1 VKRISFV
8 TTIFVAFMLSFSST
22 AKETPLVLLP
32 CQVLIKTIDGS
43 DLSTEEKLSKFTAFL
58 DGHITKP
65 DLDVGEILCA
75 YQQLFLIYTS
85 IRRDHEIKKLYE
97 DSSFLK
103 TFVVTNENINS
114 YAPPILRVVKAYLI
128 LKEFDNASNL
138 INKIQPFFSLGN
150 ISDLNKYSF
159 HMATGQVHVM
169 AGKYKDGMTSLRLAL
184 KLIQNSVDVS
194 DSDRSKKVARVNQ
207 YIGNTYWELGDYK
220 NAIKHY
226 KKDDTP
232 DNLHNIALSQFELS
246 EWEKALVSATAAGEK
261 AQQQGNNVYWA
272 YSNTIIARAK
282 HQLGHTAEAIRI
294 IKEPISILKKW
305 KHATGTI
312 EALVVLAEFHINLEQ
327 WESAAIAMLEA
338 NQLLN
343 KTKPNIILDES
354 FFKTSFLI
362 EEEKNNY
369 KGALEFYKQMLKIKE
384 DKFELLQKQI
394 SQRLM
399 LDYELEIAQETML
412 RLEQENK
419 LASIM
424 LQNNER
430 KNQLLISVIVG
441 TSAVLLLLF
450 YVYLREHKSK
460 LEMSHLAMTDHLTG
474 CPNRR
479 HSLKQAK
486 GMLSSPNDIKN
497 SMIIAILD
505 VDNFKVVNDTHGHDV
520 GDQVLQNL
528 SSIIKG
534 VLREDDVIGRYG
546 GEEFI
551 LLLPNA
557 DEQEITR
564 IFSRIQIALQHHVC
578 EYNGEHMA
586 MPLSVSMGAVIATGT
601 PNSAEEQENSL
612 LLDKIIKQADEK
624 AYEAK
629 EGGKNQLVCVTMSL
643 RS

>member
-1 VKRISFV
+1 MIA
-8 TTIFVAFMLSFSST
+8 TMD
-22 AKETPLVLLP
+22 E
-32 CQVLIKTIDGS
+32 S
-43 DLSTEEKLSKFTAFL
+43 DLSSEEQLSEYKALL
-58 DGHITKP
+58 DTHIMRP
-65 DLDVGEILCA
+65 DLDTDGILCI
-75 YQQLFLIYTS
+75 YQQMFLLYAS
-85 IRRDHEIKKLYE
+85 SRRDHEVKKLYE
-97 DSSFLK
+97 ASSFLQ
-103 TFVVTNENINS
+103 TFVVTNDNVNN
-114 YAPPILRVVKAYLI
+114 YAPAILRVVNTYLM
-128 LKEFDNASNL
+128 LKDFNNASHL
-138 INKIQPFFSLGN
+138 INKIQPYFSLN
-150 ISDLNKYSF
+150 DISDLNKYSF
-159 HMATGQVHVM
+159 QMFSGQLYIM
-169 AGKYKDGMTSLRLAL
+169 TGKYKDGMTSFRLAL
-184 KLIQNSVDVS
+184 KLIKNSSELS
-194 DSDRSKKVARVNQ
+194 DEDRKNKVARVNQ

-220 NAIKHY
+220 NAIKQY
-226 KKDDTP
+226 QINESIG
-232 DNLHNIALSQFELS
+232 NLNNIAFSQLKLS
-246 EWEKALVSATAAGEK
+246 EWERALDTATAASKE
-261 AQQQGNNVYWA
+261 AQRLGNNLYWA
-272 YSNTIIARAK
+272 YANNITARAK
-282 HQLGHTAEAIRI
+282 HQLGKTVEAVQI
-294 IKEPISILKKW
+294 IKKSISILKKW
-305 KHATGTI
+305 NHAVETI
-312 EALVVLAEFHINLEQ
+312 EALVALAEFHIHLDQ
-327 WESAAIAMLEA
+327 WEAAEISMREA
-338 NQLLN
+338 NQYLID
-343 KTKPNIILDES
+343 TGTTIELDEN
-354 FFKTSFLI
+354 FYKTSFLI
-362 EEEKNNY
+362 EEKKNNY
-369 KGALEFYKQMLKIKE
+369 KEALEFYKQMLEIKE

-424 LQNNER
+424 LQNNES

-486 GMLSSPNDIKN
+486 GMLSSPNDIEN
-497 SMIIAILD
+497 SLIIAILD
-505 VDNFKVVNDTHGHDV
+505 VDNFKVVNDTYGHDV

-528 SSIIKG
+528 SSIIKA

-564 IFSRIQIALQHHVC
+564 IFSRIQIALQNHVC

-586 MPLSVSMGAVIATGT
+586 MPLSVSMGAVIATDT
-601 PNSAEEQENSL
+601 PNSAEEQENSQ

>member
-1 VKRISFV
+1 VKRIFL
-8 TTIFVAFMLSFSST
+8 TTIFVLTFVISLSAT
-22 AKETPLVLLP
+22 AKESTLDYLS
-32 CQVLIKTIDGS
+32 CQSTVTTIDES
-43 DLSTEEKLSKFTAFL
+43 KLSNEDKLSKYTALL
-58 DGHITKP
+58 DTHIMKA
-65 DLDVGEILCA
+65 DLDTNEILCV
-75 YQQLFLIYTS
+75 YQQIFLLYAS
-85 IRRDHEIKKLYE
+85 LRRDHEIKKLYE
-97 DSSFLK
+97 ASKFLQ
-103 TFVVTNENINS
+103 TFIASKENINNYMLS
-114 YAPPILRVVKAYLI
+114 ILRVVNTYLM
-128 LKEFDNASNL
+128 LKEFNNASNL
-138 INKIQPFFSLGN
+138 VNKIQPYFSLN
-150 ISDLNKYSF
+150 DISDLNKYSF
-159 HMATGQVHVM
+159 HMYSGQLYIM
-169 AGKYKDGMTSLRLAL
+169 TGKYKDGMTSFRLAL
-184 KLIQNSVDVS
+184 KLIKNSSHIS
-194 DSDRSKKVARVNQ
+194 DGDKTNKIAQVNQ

-220 NAIKHY
+220 NAIKQY
-226 KKDDTP
+226 QINENIG
-232 DNLHNIALSQFELS
+232 NLNNIAFSQLKLK
-246 EWEKALVSATAAGEK
+246 EWEQALDTATAASKE
-261 AQQQGNNVYWA
+261 AQKLGNDLYWA
-272 YSNTIIARAK
+272 YANNIIARAK
-282 HQLGHTAEAIRI
+282 HQLGQTVEAIQI
-294 IKEPISILKKW
+294 IQESISILKKW
-305 KHATGTI
+305 KHTFETI
-312 EALVVLAEFHINLEQ
+312 DALVALAEFHIHLNK
-327 WESAAIAMLEA
+327 WEPAEITMLEA
-338 NQLLN
+338 NQLLASSA
-343 KTKPNIILDES
+343 TNIKLDEK
-354 FFKTSFLI
+354 FFETSFLI
-362 EEEKNNY
+362 EEKKGNY
-369 KGALEFYKQMLKIKE
+369 KEALEFYKQMLKIKE

-394 SQRLM
+394 AQRLM

-419 LASIM
+419 LAAS
-424 LQNNER
+424 LLRNNES

-486 GMLSSPNDIKN
+486 GMLSSPNDIEN

-505 VDNFKVVNDTHGHDV
+505 VDNFKVVNDTYGHDV

-564 IFSRIQIALQHHVC
+564 IFSRIQIALQNHVC
-578 EYNGEHMA
+578 EYDGEHMA
-586 MPLSVSMGAVIATGT
+586 MPLSVSMGAVIATDT
-601 PNSAEEQENSL
+601 PYSVEEQENSL

>member
-1 VKRISFV
+1 MKQISLII
-8 TTIFVAFMLSFSST
+8 IFIVSLVLSLSAT
-22 AKETPLVLLP
+22 AKGRPLVHLACHIP
-32 CQVLIKTIDGS
+32 NSTVDGS
-43 DLSTEEKLSKFTAFL
+43 TLSNDEKLSKYTALLNTHMMKASIDTDSVLCIYQHMFL
-58 DGHITKP
+58 
-65 DLDVGEILCA
+65 L
-75 YQQLFLIYTS
+75 YTS
-85 IRRDHEIKKLYE
+85 TRRDHEIKKLYE
-97 DSSFLK
+97 ASRFLQ
-103 TFVVTNENINS
+103 TFVATNENINN
-114 YAPPILRVVKAYLI
+114 YAPSILRVVKTYLT

-138 INKIQPFFSLGN
+138 INNIQPYFSLRD
-150 ISDLNKYSF
+150 ISDLNRFSF
-159 HMATGQVHVM
+159 HMATGQIQIM
-169 AGKYKDGMTSLRLAL
+169 AGKYKDGMSSFQLAL
-184 KLIQNSVDVS
+184 KLIKSSVDVS
-194 DSDRSKKVARVNQ
+194 DSDRSKKTAQVNQ

-226 KKDDTP
+226 KKHETA
-232 DNLHNIALSQFELS
+232 DNLHNIALSQLKLS
-246 EWEKALVSATAAGEK
+246 EWEQALISATSASNK
-261 AQQQGNNVYWA
+261 AQQQENTLYWA
-272 YSNTIIARAK
+272 YANIVIARAK
-282 HQLGHTAEAIRI
+282 HQLGETAEAIQI
-294 IKEPISILKKW
+294 IKEPISTLRILK
-305 KHATGTI
+305 HAIGTI
-312 EALVVLAEFHINLEQ
+312 EALVVLAEFHIRLEQ
-327 WESAAIAMLEA
+327 WEAAETAMLEA

-343 KTKPNIILDES
+343 NATTNIELDEN
-354 FFKTSFLI
+354 FFETSFLI
-362 EEEKNNY
+362 EEKKKNY
-369 KGALEFYKQMLKIKE
+369 KQALEFYKLMLKIKE

-399 LDYELEIAQETML
+399 LDFELEIAQESML

-419 LASIM
+419 LNSIM
-424 LQNNER
+424 LQNNES

-486 GMLSSPNDIKN
+486 SMLSSPNDIEN

-505 VDNFKVVNDTHGHDV
+505 VDNFKMVNDTYGHDI

-534 VLREDDVIGRYG
+534 VLRDSDVIGRYG

-557 DEQEITR
+557 DEQEIKR
-564 IFSRIQIALQHHVC
+564 IFSRIQVALQNHVC
-578 EYNGEHMA
+578 EYNSENIS
-586 MPLSVSMGAVIATGT
+586 MPLSVSVGAVIAKDIRNNT
-601 PNSAEEQENSL
+601 EEQANNL

-629 EGGKNQLVCVTMSL
+629 AGGKDQLRCATVSL
-643 RS
+643 SN

>member
-97 DSSFLK
+97 DSSFLQ
-103 TFVVTNENINS
+103 TFVATNENINS
-114 YAPPILRVVKAYLI
+114 YAPPILRVANAYLV
-128 LKEFDNASNL
+128 LKEFNNAKNL
-138 INKIQPFFSLGN
+138 INKIQPYLSQN
-150 ISDLNKYSF
+150 DMSELNKYWF
-159 HMATGQVHVM
+159 HMAMGQLYVM
-169 AGKYKDGMTSLRLAL
+169 TNEYKDGMTSFRIAL
-184 KLIQNSVDVS
+184 KLIENSDDVS
-194 DSDRSKKVARVNQ
+194 DSDRLNKTARINQ
-207 YIGNTYWELGDYK
+207 YIGNTYSELGDYK
-220 NAIKHY
+220 NAIKQY
-226 KKDDTP
+226 QINNSFG
-232 DNLHNIALSQFELS
+232 NLNNIAFSQLKLS
-246 EWEKALVSATAAGEK
+246 EWELALNTAKAASKEALRL
-261 AQQQGNNVYWA
+261 GNSLYWA
-272 YSNTIIARAK
+272 YANIVIARAK
-282 HQLGHTAEAIRI
+282 HELGQNVEAIKI
-294 IKEPISILKKW
+294 IKKPIFTLRILN
-305 KHATGTI
+305 HTSGTI
-312 EALVVLAEFHINLEQ
+312 EALVVLAEFHISLDQ
-327 WESAAIAMLEA
+327 WEAAETAMLEA
-338 NQLLN
+338 NQLLVSA
-343 KTKPNIILDES
+343 TTNIELEEN
-354 FFKTSFLI
+354 FFETNFLI
-362 EEEKNNY
+362 EERKHNY
-369 KGALEFYKQMLKIKE
+369 KEALEFYKQMLIIKE
-384 DKFELLQKQI
+384 ESFELLQKQI

-586 MPLSVSMGAVIATGT
+586 MPLSVSMGAVIATDT

>member
-1 VKRISFV
+1 MKRIFFI
-8 TTIFVAFMLSFSST
+8 TIIFVSFILSLPV
-22 AKETPLVLLP
+22 AGKDQPLVYLS
-32 CQVLIKTIDGS
+32 CQSLIATIDES
-43 DLSTEEKLSKFTAFL
+43 KLSSEEQLSKYMALL
-58 DGHITKP
+58 DTHLIRP
-65 DLDVGEILCA
+65 DLDADEVLCA
-75 YQQLFLIYTS
+75 YQEIFLLYTS
-85 IRRDHEIKKLYE
+85 SRRDHRIKKLYE
-97 DSSFLK
+97 ASNFLQ
-103 TFVVTNENINS
+103 TFVAINENVNS
-114 YAPPILRVVKAYLI
+114 YAPVILRVVKTYLM

-138 INKIQPFFSLGN
+138 ISKIQPYFFLTD

-159 HMATGQVHVM
+159 HMATGQVHIM
-169 AGKYKDGMTSLRLAL
+169 AGKYKDGMNSFRLAL
-184 KLIQNSVDVS
+184 KLIKNSIDIS
-194 DSDRSKKVARVNQ
+194 DSDRSKKIARVNQ

-220 NAIKHY
+220 NAIQQY
-226 KKDDTP
+226 KKHDTA
-232 DNLHNIALSQFELS
+232 DNLHNIALSQFKLS
-246 EWEKALVSATAAGEK
+246 QWEQALISATAASKK

-282 HQLGHTAEAIRI
+282 HQLGKTAEAIQI
-294 IKEPISILKKW
+294 IKEPISTLRILN
-305 KHATGTI
+305 HATGTI
-312 EALVVLAEFHINLEQ
+312 ESLVVLAEFHISLEQ
-327 WESAAIAMLEA
+327 WEAAEIVMLEA
-338 NQLLN
+338 NQLLASS
-343 KTKPNIILDES
+343 TTSTELDEN
-354 FFKTSFLI
+354 FYEVSFLI
-362 EEEKNNY
+362 EEKKNNY
-369 KGALEFYKQMLKIKE
+369 KEALELYKQMLIIKE
-384 DKFELLQKQI
+384 ERFELLQKQI

-419 LASIM
+419 LTSIM
-424 LQNNER
+424 LQNNESR
-430 KNQLLISVIVG
+430 NQLLISVIVG

-450 YVYLREHKSK
+450 YVYLREHRSK

-486 GMLSSPNDIKN
+486 GMLNSPNDIEN

-505 VDNFKVVNDTHGHDV
+505 VDNFKVVNDTYGHDV

-564 IFSRIQIALQHHVC
+564 IFSRVQIALQNHVC

-586 MPLSVSMGAVIATGT
+586 MPLSVSMGAVIATDT
-601 PNSAEEQENSL
+601 PNSTEEQENSL